1 MQTLTFQVYMCHFFN
16 QLVEFSAWG
25 GGGWGVEGCLP
36 SRVYHMRVCNSHYGV
51 ANKAEARPLLLYYL

>member
-25 GGGWGVEGCLP
+25 GGGGGGRCG
-36 SRVYHMRVCNSHYGV
+36 VYHQGYIT
-51 ANKAEARPLLLYYL
+51 